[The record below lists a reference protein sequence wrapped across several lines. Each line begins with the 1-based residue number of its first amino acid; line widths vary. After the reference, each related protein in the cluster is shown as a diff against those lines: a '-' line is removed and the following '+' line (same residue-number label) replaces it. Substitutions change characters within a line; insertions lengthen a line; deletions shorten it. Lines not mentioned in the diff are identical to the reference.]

1 MPEIIWSSPAVTLHL
16 TGIAC
21 GIMMG
26 LAIAPWVKKAKGV
39 LEQVLLIWEKRVSG
53 ILRRVKYNPSRW
65 NMPSLENS
73 EKEGK

>member
-26 LAIAPWVKKAKGV
+26 LAIEPWIDRLRHLDKKKAPRGRQSHKGA
-39 LEQVLLIWEKRVSG
+39 
-53 ILRRVKYNPSRW
+53 
-65 NMPSLENS
+65 
-73 EKEGK
+73 KEIYSHIVWHGKGKKSNES

>member
-26 LAIAPWVKKAKGV
+26 LAIAPWIDRLQHLDKKKAPRGRQSHKGAQEICLHIV
-39 LEQVLLIWEKRVSG
+39 WH
-53 ILRRVKYNPSRW
+53 
-65 NMPSLENS
+65 
-73 EKEGK
+73 GKGKKSNES

>member
-26 LAIAPWVKKAKGV
+26 LAIAPWIDRLRHPDRKKAPMGRQSHKGA
-39 LEQVLLIWEKRVSG
+39 
-53 ILRRVKYNPSRW
+53 
-65 NMPSLENS
+65 
-73 EKEGK
+73 KEIYSHIVWHGKGKKSNES